1 MRHSQRQ
8 RIAGIITAV
17 ICALVLWRILDR
29 MLVLMLVRVPW
40 WGFIIMIALLFMV
53 INHVVSKVLR

>member
-8 RIAGIITAV
+8 RIAGIITTV
-17 ICALVLWRILDR
+17 ICALILWRILDR
-29 MLVLMLVRVPW
+29 MLVLMWVRVPW

-53 INHVVSKVLR
+53 VDHVVSKVLR